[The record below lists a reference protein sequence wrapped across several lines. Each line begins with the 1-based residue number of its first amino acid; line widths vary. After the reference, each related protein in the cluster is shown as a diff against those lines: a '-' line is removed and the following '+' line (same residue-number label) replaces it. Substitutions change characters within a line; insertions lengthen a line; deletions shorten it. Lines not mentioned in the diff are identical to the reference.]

1 LPLIGTAGHVDHGKS
16 TLVRALTGH
25 DPDRWV
31 EEKKRGLTIDL
42 GFAWTTVEPVG
53 EISFV
58 DVPGHER
65 FLKNMLAGIEAID
78 VALFVVA
85 ADEGWM
91 PQSEEHLAVID
102 LLGIDSGVVAVT
114 KIDAVG
120 PERAGEAEREIAQKL
135 TGTTLRDAAILPV
148 SARTGE
154 GIDRLWEE
162 LVVQLVG
169 IQQRGDRPRLWVDRV
184 FSVRGAGTVVT
195 GTLTEGPMSV
205 GDDLE
210 VLPGRKRTRI
220 RGMQSHEKE
229 IEVAD
234 PGRRLALNL
243 TGLDRSETPRGTM
256 LGLPGQWDLS
266 ARFVAKVTV
275 ARYVEDLPS
284 RGAFQVH
291 LGSGAH
297 PAAIKRLEGGYAL
310 IEVPSALPIKT
321 GDRFIL
327 RESGRRQVMAGGVV
341 VDPAPGAPAARA
353 MRTAP
358 LIDPLGDK
366 DDVATAL
373 LELRG
378 TDNLARLA
386 AHSGGGRP
394 RDSVVVGTTALTRE
408 RFDDLR
414 SQEEAMVSTHHYQH
428 PLRPGIPLATLA
440 TNLGISHELAERLVS
455 ESEVIVRSGPN
466 VSARHHQLSL
476 DPDSQQRWTG
486 AGALLGESLAVPHP
500 DELGLGRE
508 LTHLLVR
515 DGMLIRVSDDL
526 VYLPDQIV
534 EIKHMLGEMTE
545 PFTVAEFRDHS
556 GLSRKYVVPILEW
569 ADREGLTIRRGDVR
583 HLR

>member
-16 TLVRALTGH
+16 TLVQALTGR

-31 EEKKRGLTIDL
+31 EEKERGLTIDL
-42 GFAWTTVEPVG
+42 GFAWTTMEPVG
-53 EISFV
+53 EVSFV

-102 LLGIDSGVVAVT
+102 LLGIDSGVIALT
-114 KIDAVG
+114 KIDVAG
-120 PERAGEAEREIAQKL
+120 SDRAGDAEREIAQRL
-135 TGTTLRDAAILPV
+135 TGTTLQDAPILPV

-154 GIDRLWEE
+154 GMDRLREE
-162 LVVQLVG
+162 LVVRLIGVKHG
-169 IQQRGDRPRLWVDRV
+169 GSRPRLWVDRA

-195 GTLTEGPMSV
+195 GTLTEGAMRI

-210 VLPGRKRTRI
+210 LLPGRKRTRI

-266 ARFVAKVTV
+266 KQFTAKVTA
-275 ARYVEDLPS
+275 ARYVEDLS
-284 RGAFQVH
+284 SKGAFQVH

-297 PAAIKRLEGGYAL
+297 PATIKRLEGGYAL
-310 IEVPSALPIKT
+310 VEVPAALPIRT

-327 RESGRRQVMAGGVV
+327 RESGRRQVVAGGIVI
-341 VDPAPGAPAARA
+341 DPAPGPPARA
-353 MRTAP
+353 MRAAP
-358 LIDPLGDK
+358 LIDPLDEK

-373 LELRG
+373 LGLRG
-378 TDNLARLA
+378 MDDLARLA

-394 RDSVVVGTTALTRE
+394 LGSVLVGTTALTRE
-408 RFDDLR
+408 QFDDLR
-414 SQEEAMVSTHHYQH
+414 SQAEAIVSAHHDQH

-440 TNLGISHELAERLVS
+440 TNLGISRELAERLVRDS
-455 ESEVIVRSGPN
+455 DEIERNGPDI
-466 VSARHHQLSL
+466 SARHHHLSL
-476 DPDSQQRWTG
+476 DPDSQQRWER

-515 DGMLIRVSDDL
+515 DGFLVRVSDDL
-526 VYLPDQIV
+526 VYLPEQID
-534 EIKHMLGEMTE
+534 EIKHMLADMTGS
-545 PFTVAEFRDHS
+545 FTVAEFRDHS